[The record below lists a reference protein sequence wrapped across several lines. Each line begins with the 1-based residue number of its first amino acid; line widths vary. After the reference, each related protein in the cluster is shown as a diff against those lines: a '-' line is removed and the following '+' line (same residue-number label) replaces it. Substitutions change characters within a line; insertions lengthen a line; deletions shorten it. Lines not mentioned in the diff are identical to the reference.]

1 MAEAKDGEAKDAPD
15 AKGGKSKLLIIL
27 IAVAVVLGAGGG
39 VAYFT
44 GVLGGAGE
52 AEAAKPP
59 AAHGQKKKD
68 GHGKQAGA
76 HGEPAAHGE
85 EEGAGSVAPLDPF
98 VVNLADEGTQRY
110 LKVTMKLEFLGAQP
124 PPHFSGKQA
133 QIRDLVLTLLSSK
146 SVGDVRTV
154 EGKAQLRDEII
165 ARVNRV
171 LADDAVKAVYF
182 AEFIVQ

>member
-1 MAEAKDGEAKDAPD
+1 MAEQKDGDAKEAPEAKP
-15 AKGGKSKLLIIL
+15 GKSKLLIIL
-27 IAVAVVLGAGGG
+27 IAVALVLGAGGG

-44 GVLGGAGE
+44 GVFGGAGK
-52 AEAAKPP
+52 AEAAKQP
-59 AAHGQKKKD
+59 AAHGQEKG
-68 GHGKQAGA
+68 GHGKEAGEHGAPGA
-76 HGEPAAHGE
+76 HGEG
-85 EEGAGSVAPLDPF
+85 EGAGSVVPLDPF

-110 LKVTMKLEFLGAQP
+110 LKVSMKLEFLGPQP
-124 PPHFSGKQA
+124 PPQFSGKQA

-171 LADDAVKAVYF
+171 LGDDAVKAVYF

>member
-1 MAEAKDGEAKDAPD
+1 MAEEKGGQKGGEAKEASE

-27 IAVAVVLGAGGG
+27 IAVVALLGAGGG

-44 GVLGGAGE
+44 GALGGGGE
-52 AEAAKPP
+52 AEAAKEPV
-59 AAHGQKKKD
+59 AHGKEKG
-68 GHGKQAGA
+68 GHGEAGA
-76 HGEPAAHGE
+76 NSEGEAA
-85 EEGAGSVAPLDPF
+85 ASVVPLDSF
-98 VVNLADEGTQRY
+98 VVNLADEGAQRY
-110 LKVTMKLEFLGAQP
+110 LKVTMKVEFLDSVSP
-124 PPHFSGKQA
+124 PQFSGRQA
-133 QIRDLVLTLLSSK
+133 QIRDLILTLLSSK

-171 LADDAVKAVYF
+171 LEDDAVKAVYF

>member
-1 MAEAKDGEAKDAPD
+1 MAEEKDGEAKEAAE

-27 IAVAVVLGAGGG
+27 IVAVIVLGAGGG
-39 VAYFT
+39 VAYFLGT
-44 GVLGGAGE
+44 RGGADE
-52 AEAAKPP
+52 AEAAKQP
-59 AAHGQKKKD
+59 A
-68 GHGKQAGA
+68 GHGKEKEGHGKKAGGHGDTGG
-76 HGEPAAHGE
+76 HGEG
-85 EEGAGSVAPLDPF
+85 EGAGSVVALDPF

-110 LKVTMKLEFLGAQP
+110 LKVSMKLEFLGSQP

-171 LADDAVKAVYF
+171 LGDDAVKAVYF

>member
-1 MAEAKDGEAKDAPD
+1 MAEEKGGDAKEAPD
-15 AKGGKSKLLIIL
+15 AKAGKSKLLIIV
-27 IAVAVVLGAGGG
+27 IAVAVLLGAGGG

-44 GVLGGAGE
+44 GALGGAGE
-52 AEAAKPP
+52 AQAAKQPGGRGP
-59 AAHGQKKKD
+59 EKG
-68 GHGKQAGA
+68 GHGKEAGG

-85 EEGAGSVAPLDPF
+85 GEGVGSVVPLDPF
-98 VVNLADEGTQRY
+98 VVNLADEGAQRY
-110 LKVTMKLEFLGAQP
+110 LKVTMKLEFLEPQP
-124 PPHFSGKQA
+124 PPNFSGKQA

-146 SVGDVRTV
+146 AVGDVRTV

-171 LADDAVKAVYF
+171 LGDDSVKAVYF

>member
-1 MAEAKDGEAKDAPD
+1 MAEEKGGDAKDAPE
-15 AKGGKSKLLIIL
+15 AKAGKSKLLIIL
-27 IAVAVVLGAGGG
+27 IAVAVLLGVGGG

-52 AEAAKPP
+52 AQAAKQPGG
-59 AAHGQKKKD
+59 HGSEKGG
-68 GHGKQAGA
+68 GHGKEAGG

-85 EEGAGSVAPLDPF
+85 GEGVGSVAPLDPF
-98 VVNLADEGTQRY
+98 VVNLTDEGAQRY
-110 LKVTMKLEFLGAQP
+110 LKVTMKLEFLESTP
-124 PPHFSGKQA
+124 PAHFSGKQA
-133 QIRDLVLTLLSSK
+133 QIRDLILTLLSSK
-146 SVGDVRTV
+146 AVGDVRTV

-171 LADDAVKAVYF
+171 LGDDSVKAVYF